1 MRKYDRNK
9 TRDKVTE
16 KAHYSQ
22 SKKLKRLAKE
32 MKVPFKI
39 TG

>member
-16 KAHYSQ
+16 KVQYAQ
-22 SKKLKRLAKE
+22 AKRLKKLAKE